1 MDKVSTSHLISFSRY
16 QTKHVIKFL
25 LRAVDDINFKVFLG
39 STSKAMADG
48 EKKRERRKY
57 TKLKIL
63 RTKRAF
69 LMK

>member
-16 QTKHVIKFL
+16 QTKHVKFL

-48 EKKRERRKY
+48 EKKRGRRKY
-57 TKLKIL
+57 TKLNIS